1 MQRPAMVR
9 RMRETRETILKVAG
23 ALFAR
28 HGYRKTT
35 IRQIIN
41 ESGISSG
48 SIYNLFTNKD
58 EIFQALVDE
67 IMDRCVVLLDKR
79 FPDESPAFRFAAVG
93 AVEMNTIIINPLI
106 RDIYYEAYTSNY
118 MFEHLVERNIKLQ
131 QQLQTAQPAE
141 NNYIETLLM
150 KGNFRSFVVSLYF
163 ARKTDPVQC
172 METLLRNMLLF
183 LHCDEPERQRIM
195 EKIRVNQAAW
205 VEIGRNLLIENDR
218 QRG

>member
-1 MQRPAMVR
+1 MQRPAMAR
-9 RMRETRETILKVAG
+9 RMNKTREKILSVAK

-28 HGYRKTT
+28 QGYRKTT

-58 EIFQALVDE
+58 EIFQALMDE
-67 IMDRCVVLLDKR
+67 IMDRCVKLVDER
-79 FPDESPAFRFAAVG
+79 FPNESPEFRFTAIG
-93 AVEMNTIIINPLI
+93 AIELNTIIINPVI
-106 RDIYYEAYTSNY
+106 RDIYYEAYTSIY

-131 QQLQTAQPAE
+131 KQLETGQSGV

-150 KGNFRSFVVSLYF
+150 KGSFRSFVASLYF

-172 METLLRNMLLF
+172 METLLHNMLIF
-183 LHCDEPERQRIM
+183 LHCEETERQRIM
-195 EKIRVNQAAW
+195 EKIRDNQAAW
-205 VEIGRNLLIENDR
+205 IEIGCRLL
-218 QRG
+218 